1 MRFRQANRHPG
12 PHAHRSYISRRN
24 HLPGLVS
31 HPCPLPH
38 LTPCPP
44 TSCATSHRHSHPS
57 LPARTLASARPH
69 GKQLPPTLDQSHDV
83 HAHVTIRSGSAGLLA
98 CCPPTYMPNCL
109 TPTSHLPTLPACLP
123 TSLTHVL
130 VLSPLPVEPLCDLAT
145 CPPAHLLAP
154 LPLPLLCVPCAWL
167 FCLPASPHP
176 LPRVCGW
183 LAVCLCLVVHIWC
196 VSVCVL
202 GWGAH
207 EGGL

>member
-83 HAHVTIRSGSAGLLA
+83 VHAHVTIRSGSAGLLA

-130 VLSPLPVEPLCDLAT
+130 VLSPLPRGTSMRPSY
-145 CPPAHLLAP
+145 
-154 LPLPLLCVPCAWL
+154 LPTSLRPYPCHSCVCLVRGCSACLPRLTPCLVFAAGWLSVSAWL
-167 FCLPASPHP
+167 YISG
-176 LPRVCGW
+176 V
-183 LAVCLCLVVHIWC
+183 
-196 VSVCVL
+196 
-202 GWGAH
+202 
-207 EGGL
+207 